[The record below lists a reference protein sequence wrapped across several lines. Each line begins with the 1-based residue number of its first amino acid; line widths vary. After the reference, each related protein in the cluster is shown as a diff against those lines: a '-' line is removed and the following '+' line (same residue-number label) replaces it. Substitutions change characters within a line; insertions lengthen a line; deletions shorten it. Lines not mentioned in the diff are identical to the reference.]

1 MNIAL
6 LGYGTVGSGA
16 YEIIQENKK
25 MIKEKYK
32 IDIKVKKI
40 LVRSIEKYNDLH
52 HSNLFTTDIDEILE
66 DKTIDVVI
74 SVMGGLKPS
83 YKYVKNALIQSK
95 HVITANKDLIANN
108 LVEFSNL
115 ANENNVT
122 INYEASVAGGILIIE
137 PLLKRLAG
145 HKINSIYG
153 IINGTT
159 NFILSQMYEN
169 NENYESVL
177 KNAQDLGFA
186 ESDPTSD
193 VEGLD
198 AARKLAILSMINFNK
213 KINWENIKCS
223 GITSID
229 KTDISYAKNLNK
241 KIKLFAISEQTKD
254 GIYLGVQPIFIN
266 KKNQLAKIDNEYNGI
281 HLKSNLTKDLLYY
294 GKGAGKF
301 PTGSAIFSDLLS
313 ILNGKKQS
321 SLKLE
326 NAKILDS
333 YPYKTNWFIRFKT
346 KDVSKTTHKIFNK
359 FNDYKFNLET
369 NEFNKEITIKIYDIK
384 ETVIKDIL
392 KQFDNATWKYFL
404 IIKGD

>member
-6 LGYGTVGSGA
+6 LGCGTVGSGA

-25 MIKEKYK
+25 MIKDKYK

-40 LVRSIEKYNDLH
+40 LVRSIKKYNNLE
-52 HSNLFTTDIDEILE
+52 HSNLFTTNIDEILE
-66 DKTIDVVI
+66 DKNIDVVI

-83 YKYVKNALIQSK
+83 YEYVKKSLNQSK

-108 LVEFSNL
+108 LVEFSNI
-115 ANENNVT
+115 ANKNDVT
-122 INYEASVAGGILIIE
+122 INYEASVGGGILIIE

-145 HKINSIYG
+145 HKINNIYG

-169 NENYESVL
+169 NENYNTVL

-241 KIKLFAISEQTKD
+241 KIKLFAISELTKD
-254 GIYLGVQPIFIN
+254 GIYLGVRPIFIK

-281 HLKSNLTKDLLYY
+281 HLKSDLTKDLLYY

-321 SLKLE
+321 SLKLD

-333 YPYKTNWFIRFKT
+333 YPYKTDWFIRFKT
-346 KDVSKTTHKIFNK
+346 KDVSKTTHKIFDE
-359 FNDYKFNLET
+359 FNNYKFNLET
-369 NEFNKEITIKIYDIK
+369 NQFNKEITIKIYDIK
-384 ETVIKDIL
+384 ETVIKNIL
-392 KQFDNATWKYFL
+392 EKFNKEKWKYFL
-404 IIKGD
+404 IIKGE